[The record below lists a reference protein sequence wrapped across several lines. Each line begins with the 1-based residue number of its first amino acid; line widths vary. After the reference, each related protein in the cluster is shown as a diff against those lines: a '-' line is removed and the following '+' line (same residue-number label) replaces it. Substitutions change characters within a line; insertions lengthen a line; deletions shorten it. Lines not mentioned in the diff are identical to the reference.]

1 MQTLNSLGI
10 EFKGY
15 TYPKAQDWS
24 SADANIVP
32 DLQPTPTESLRI
44 DTLVH
49 IPTCFYDFSYF
60 RQELTASGKT
70 AINLQAKYWD
80 VPVVANTSV
89 GLSTDEEMLA
99 YLPDTIKKQ
108 TDAFFERLVD
118 GLDSILTTY
127 IATPVYRNRQ
137 ATLIASLYKAQ
148 LVTYYLLEACFKLDK
163 PKKILLSDHDAGF
176 HGPIVSFAEKHSIA
190 VLMVQHS
197 KISLDIEFSYTG
209 ITSFSHPIQGQ
220 ATLNANG
227 KRVNSFKLNYPE
239 TLSISTLS
247 SKPIR
252 RIGLLLNGLALNGVM
267 ITNFTDYIEGIKR
280 IIEWCEQHDIELIV
294 RNRPGLTIA
303 RLLSKNFNLSVD
315 DLKDKTN
322 GPLSTF
328 IEQDMDLCLMYGTPT
343 TGAIQLLNSS
353 IPILNPI
360 AQALSKIEE
369 PIMNQV
375 IVPRDTVKKILVL
388 LDLFMIDETSFQ
400 DFKMK
405 QFISYVNLFK
415 EAKHLRNY
423 L

>member
-32 DLQPTPTESLRI
+32 DLQPTPAESSRI

-70 AINLQAKYWD
+70 VINLQAKYWD
-80 VPVVANTSV
+80 VPVAADTSV

-99 YLPDTIKKQ
+99 YFPDTIKKQ

-118 GLDSILTTY
+118 SLDSILTAY
-127 IATPVYRNRQ
+127 IATPAYRIRQ
-137 ATLIASLYKAQ
+137 ATDIASLYKAQ
-148 LVTYYLLEACFKLDK
+148 LVTYYLLEARFESDK
-163 PKKILLSDHDAGF
+163 PKKILLSDHDTGF
-176 HGPIVSFAEKHSIA
+176 HGPIISFAEKYRIP
-190 VLMVQHS
+190 VLMVPHS
-197 KISLDIEFSYTG
+197 KISQDIEFSYSD
-209 ITSFSHPIQGQ
+209 ITSFSHCIQGREI
-220 ATLNANG
+220 LNANG
-227 KRVNSFKLNYPE
+227 KRIKSFKLHYPE

-247 SKPIR
+247 NKPIR

-280 IIEWCEQHDIELIV
+280 IIEWCEQHDVELII
-294 RNRPGLTIA
+294 RNRPGGAITK
-303 RLLSKNFNLSVD
+303 LLNKNFNLSIN

-328 IEQDMDLCLMYGTPT
+328 IEQDMDLCLIFGTPT
-343 TGAIQLLNSS
+343 TASSQVLNRS
-353 IPILNPI
+353 IPLLNPI
-360 AQALSKIEE
+360 TQALAKNEE
-369 PIMNQV
+369 AMTSRD
-375 IVPRDTVKKILVL
+375 IVPRDTVKNILEL
-388 LDLFMIDETSFQ
+388 LDLFMIDDTSFQ

-405 QFISYVNLFK
+405 QFISYVSLFK
-415 EAKHLRNY
+415 EAKHLRSF